1 MSVDPSVLEK
11 LRKVLVL
18 AAQGATEGE
27 MQAAM
32 ARAKDIALKY
42 NVDLASVALEDP
54 KKVKAGIQ
62 VGKDDTIKTQSKYVR
77 KHHNFLFW
85 IVKDCFGV
93 DAIINVSPRGSR
105 KEWNR
110 IWFVGESNDLV
121 IAKEVFRWLDEL
133 FPELFRKYV
142 KQGDLDNVAADA
154 YGFYKGLALGI
165 IERNARQEAEQAAK
179 VDKNAWALVVR
190 SKEEAVQ
197 EFKKQEFPNL
207 KDQKVQQKKQSIDA
221 MEMGQAEGRK
231 LTLKQTGA
239 GSQNNQIGS

>member
-62 VGKDDTIKTQSKYVR
+62 VGKDDTIKTKSKYMR

-93 DAIINVSPRGSR
+93 DAIISTSARGSR

-121 IAKEVFRWLDEL
+121 IAKEVFKWLDEL
-133 FPELFRKYV
+133 FPELFRKYI
-142 KQGDLDNVAADA
+142 KRGDLDNVAADA
-154 YGFYKGLALGI
+154 HGFYHGLASGI
-165 IERNARQEAEQAAK
+165 IDRNIRQEEVQAAK
-179 VDKNAWALVVR
+179 VDRNAWAIVLR

-197 EFKKQEFPNL
+197 EFKKQEFPDL
-207 KDQKVQQKKQSIDA
+207 KDSKVQVKKQSGLA
-221 MEMGQAEGRK
+221 LMLGREEGRK
-231 LTLKQTGA
+231 LTLKQAQA
-239 GSQNNQIGS
+239 GSQNNQLEG